1 MADPSPAANESDR
14 IFALPSAAAGGG
26 ARFVDRRRATSEA
39 PVDAAVGRS
48 ALVAAANPLLNL
60 LYQIRTL
67 AYNTNPEALKDY
79 LVQEVRE
86 FESRARYR
94 GVSTEHVMAARY
106 CLCTALDEAAAYTP
120 WGGSGVW
127 SRKSLLVI
135 FHNETWGGEKFF
147 QLLAKL
153 EQSPVQHID
162 LIELMYYC
170 MALGFQGRFRVVTDG
185 RSELEALRRR
195 TARVIET
202 VRGVPDKPLSL
213 HWRGTVLPRP
223 RLWRVV
229 PIWVTGA
236 LAALAAI
243 AFFALLSFWLAGR
256 SDRTFLAISGLQIPE
271 LAPPVPAAPAPK
283 RFTQFLEPE
292 IREGLVSVDERADRS
307 TVTILGDGLFRSGGA
322 TIRPEYDGVL
332 HRITQAISM
341 VEGNVLITGH
351 TDSVPIHTLRFP
363 SNWELS
369 HERARLVAERIR
381 NGLPPTRLIGSEGR
395 AAGEPVAD
403 NATAEGRAQN
413 RRVEITVFASP
424 DQLRTEVEP

>member
-1 MADPSPAANESDR
+1 MVDPSTPAAGDR
-14 IFALPSAAAGGG
+14 IFALPTSVADGN
-26 ARFVDRRRATSEA
+26 ARFVDRRRSMAD
-39 PVDAAVGRS
+39 VDIDAAVGRS
-48 ALVAAANPLLNL
+48 PLVAAANPLLNL

-67 AYNTNPEALKDY
+67 AYNTNPDALKDY
-79 LVQEVRE
+79 LIQEVRE
-86 FESRARYR
+86 FEARARAR
-94 GVSTEHVMAARY
+94 AVSTEHVMAARY

-170 MALGFQGRFRVVTDG
+170 MALGFEGRFRVVSDG

-202 VRGVPDKPLSL
+202 VRGVPEKALSV
-213 HWRGTVLPRP
+213 HWRGTALPRP

-229 PIWVTGA
+229 PLWVTGA
-236 LAALAAI
+236 LSALVAI
-243 AFFALLSFWLAGR
+243 AVFSLFTFWLAGR
-256 SDRTFLAISGLQIPE
+256 SDQTFLAISALQIPE
-271 LAPPVPAAPAPK
+271 LAPPVTAAPPPK
-283 RFTQFLEPE
+283 RFAHFLEPE
-292 IREGLVSVDERADRS
+292 IREGLVSVDERRDRS
-307 TVTILGDGLFRSGGA
+307 TVTILGDGLFKSGGV
-322 TIRPEYDGVL
+322 TIRDEFDPVL
-332 HRITQAISM
+332 RRITQAISM
-341 VEGNVLITGH
+341 VDGKVLVTGH

-381 NGLPPTRLIGSEGR
+381 NGLPATRLVGSEGR

-403 NATAEGRAQN
+403 NATAAGRARN

-424 DQLRTEVEP
+424 DELRMEVEP